1 MAASSVLELHRSIA
15 KVSILALEQTKYG
28 SVARGIKAQTE
39 HLAIVAESMDT
50 KLQVMNLEALSEAYT
65 PEVRTALARYKRH
78 LDDASLRL
86 KQTEYEAE
94 RQLRE
99 YESSGKGMEEIA
111 EKYGELRKKMDSVMV
126 DVKRLGP
133 EN

>member
-1 MAASSVLELHRSIA
+1 
-15 KVSILALEQTKYG
+15 
-28 SVARGIKAQTE
+28 
-39 HLAIVAESMDT
+39 
-50 KLQVMNLEALSEAYT
+50 MNLEALSEAYT